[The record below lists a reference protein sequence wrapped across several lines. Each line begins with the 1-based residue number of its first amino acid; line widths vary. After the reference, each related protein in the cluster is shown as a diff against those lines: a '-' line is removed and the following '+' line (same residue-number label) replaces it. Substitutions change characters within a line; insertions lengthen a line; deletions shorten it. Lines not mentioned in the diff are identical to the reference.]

1 MPGPV
6 ESPSRC
12 VIRGAASMNAAIKH
26 GIILAAVVAGIG
38 GVAAGC
44 LTRPVVAGNPLTS
57 TQVAIVVPNQVIN
70 KIDML
75 FDIDN
80 SASMGDKQVYLIQAI
95 PDLIDGLVNP
105 NCIDNATGAVA
116 GKSMQGTGCA
126 QATIPSRRRRPLAGS
141 MRTWTTMRTSSV
153 GL

>member
-6 ESPSRC
+6 VSPSRC

-26 GIILAAVVAGIG
+26 GVILAAVVAGIG

-44 LTRPVVAGNPLTS
+44 LARPIAPGNPNTN
-57 TQVAIVVPNQVIN
+57 TQVAIQVPNQVIN

-80 SASMGDKQVYLIQAI
+80 SASMGDKQIYLISAI

-105 NCIDNATGAVA
+105 NCIDNATGAVM

-126 QATIPSRRRRPLAGS
+126 AGTKPEFPAVKD
-141 MRTWTTMRTSSV
+141 M
-153 GL
+153 